1 MSARNYQRIMVI
13 RLGAL
18 GDMILCAPAFQAIRT
33 AHPRAIITLLTQ
45 PAWVGLAEAMPW
57 FDNVITDTRAAPWQ
71 LGSWWDLRRRVGAAE
86 PQAVFDLQ
94 GKSRQAVLY
103 WLFGGPWGEAD
114 WCGNAWRCRYPRV
127 WPPQDGWHFTDFIRA
142 QLDVAGVAWPMQP
155 DYDWLT
161 APVDGFNL
169 PKNYVLL
176 IPGCAP
182 SRPEKRW
189 PHYAQLAQQ
198 LQAAGLDVVMVGTA
212 AEAAV
217 LADIKAAAP
226 VVINLGGQTSLLQLG
241 ALARGARAAV
251 GNDTGPSHIAAAVG
265 APTLTLFAGSVNPVW
280 SAPRGAQA
288 QWLQAKQ
295 LSDLTVESVL
305 RTLQPMLA
313 GKGSAHGG

>member
-1 MSARNYQRIMVI
+1 MSGANYQRILII

-18 GDMILCAPAFQAIRT
+18 GDMILCAPAFQAIR
-33 AHPRAIITLLTQ
+33 AAYPRAIITLLTQ

-57 FDNVITDTRAAPWQ
+57 FDKVITDTRAAPWQ
-71 LGSWWDLRRRVGAAE
+71 LGDWWDLRRRVSAVE

-103 WLFGGPWGEAD
+103 WLLGGPWGEAD

-127 WPPQDGWHFTDFIRA
+127 WPPKTDWHFSDFIRA
-142 QLDVAGVAWPMQP
+142 LLDVAGVVWPVQP

-161 APVDGFNL
+161 VPVDGFNM

-189 PHYAQLAQQ
+189 PHYAALARQL
-198 LQAAGLDVVMVGTA
+198 LAAGLEVVTVGTA
-212 AEAAV
+212 AEADV
-217 LADIKAAAP
+217 LAGIKADVPA
-226 VVINLGGQTSLLQLG
+226 VINLGGKTSLLQLG
-241 ALARGARAAV
+241 ALARGARAVV
-251 GNDTGPSHIAAAVG
+251 GNDTGPGHIAAAVG

-280 SAPRGAQA
+280 SCPRGQRA
-288 QWLQAKQ
+288 QWLQQAQ
-295 LSDLTVESVL
+295 LPDLSVEAVMRKL
-305 RTLQPMLA
+305 HPMLA
-313 GKGSAHGG
+313 GEAGEHGR